1 MNFHAILLRGLG
13 KGRARDCYKKEDCC
27 GTRRRGEE
35 EQGKTLRKA
44 ATVAIC
50 LLTCIITSAI
60 ALAHAAPPHPPHTCS
75 PCSFVGVTVHP
86 SHAHNPTAHCP
97 GSLHL
102 GWSAWLSLILM
113 SFKSCCHF
121 LPCPA
126 PHTPFSTAPRDT
138 PLQQV
143 PSGAVDARQTLYI

>member
-1 MNFHAILLRGLG
+1 MRFYWEDWA
-13 KGRARDCYKKEDCC
+13 KGERVTATKKK
-27 GTRRRGEE
+27 TAVARGEE